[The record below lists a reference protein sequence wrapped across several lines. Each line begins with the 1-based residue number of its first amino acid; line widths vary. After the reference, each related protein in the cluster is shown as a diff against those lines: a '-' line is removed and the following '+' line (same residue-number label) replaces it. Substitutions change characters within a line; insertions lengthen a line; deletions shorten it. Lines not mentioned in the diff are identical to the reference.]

1 MTPAELRVPLFIVSP
16 DVEPARRTDQAGSI
30 DVMATLL
37 ALAGLEARPALGRD
51 LTASRSAGT
60 SPVVGMRR
68 SFPKR
73 RNRFYAVVD
82 GVIWSGNAKRVRDEG
97 SRARI
102 AGADVPRDL
111 ALLFGDFQRLLE
123 NAASV
128 EAIDEESRRALEA
141 IGYAP

>member
-1 MTPAELRVPLFIVSP
+1 MSQN
-16 DVEPARRTDQAGSI
+16 VEPARRSDKAGSI

-37 ALAGLEARPALGRD
+37 SLAGLEAREALGRD

-82 GVIWSGNAKRVRDEG
+82 AVIWSGNANGVSDGG
-97 SRARI
+97 SREGGETG
-102 AGADVPRDL
+102 AGVDAPQNL
-111 ALLFGDFQRLLE
+111 APLFRRFQELLE
-123 NAASV
+123 NAPSV

-141 IGYAP
+141 LGYAP